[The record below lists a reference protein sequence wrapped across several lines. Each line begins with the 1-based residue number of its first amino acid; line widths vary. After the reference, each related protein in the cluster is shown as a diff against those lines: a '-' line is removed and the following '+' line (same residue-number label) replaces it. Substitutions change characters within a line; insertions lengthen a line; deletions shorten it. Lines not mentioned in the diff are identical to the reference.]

1 MGPLFLLVILY
12 GGARPWLQLGLAGLF
27 FVLLGF
33 LLARQA
39 LETKQEGV
47 LVPLSDAWPSWLPWA
62 AAALALVP
70 LIQLLP
76 LPLNA
81 LQVLSPVRAH
91 WVAIVRAEAG
101 PTCGTL
107 SYDPLVTGQQLL
119 WWLFLAVYLVFFT
132 QSLQRRSPSGPLY
145 PHWFFTFLFVL
156 GALEACYGI
165 LQTLVPSLGV
175 LGDRSPSTGMA
186 YRGYARGTFI
196 NRNHF
201 AAFLGLIWPVLFA
214 YILVLRS
221 PRKMERILAK
231 RERAQ
236 ILLQKKAFG
245 VFCLGLIV
253 LGLVF
258 SQSRGG
264 ILSAVLAFSL
274 LCFFAGIRQKKILAA
289 LAACWLVMLGYGF
302 VIGFEGIIQRFSQI
316 EQGAAGRLEIW
327 KDSWTALQ
335 DHPLTGT
342 GLGTYPET
350 ARVYQNAFGPERRAS
365 HAHNDYLEAAV
376 EMGLPASILLASAV
390 WGLWWRQALL
400 LWRRRKGMEADRLL
414 LASAPLAAL
423 AGYLL
428 HCWVEFN
435 NAIPAN
441 QLTALL
447 TAALHFSV
455 MGEPPVKASNTGAP
469 RNTDHDGSNS

>member
-1 MGPLFLLVILY
+1 LVILF
-12 GGARPWLQLGLAGLF
+12 GGARPWIQLELAGLF
-27 FVLLGF
+27 FLLLGLF
-33 LLARQA
+33 LARQA
-39 LETKQEGV
+39 TATTPASTSG
-47 LVPLSDAWPSWLPWA
+47 PDSGAWPLWLPWA
-62 AAALALVP
+62 AGALALVP
-70 LIQLLP
+70 LIQLVP
-76 LPLNA
+76 LPLGT
-81 LQVLSPVRAH
+81 LRVLSPVRAH
-91 WVAIVRAEAG
+91 WIERVRAEAG
-101 PTCGTL
+101 PASAIL
-107 SYDPLVTGQQLL
+107 SYDPLATGRQLL
-119 WWLFLAVYLVFFT
+119 WWLFLAAYLVFFVR
-132 QSLQRRSPSGPLY
+132 SLKRRSASDPPY

-156 GALEACYGI
+156 GAAEACYGI
-165 LQTLVPSLGV
+165 LQSLIPSLGV
-175 LGDRSPSTGMA
+175 LWDRSPSTGMA
-186 YRGYARGTFI
+186 YRGYARGTFV

-245 VFCLGLIV
+245 VFCLSLIV

-274 LCFFAGIRQKKILAA
+274 LCLFAGIRQKKILAA
-289 LAACWLVMLGYGF
+289 LAACWLVMLGYGA
-302 VIGFEGIIQRFSQI
+302 VIGFDGIIQRFSQI

-327 KDSWTALQ
+327 KDGWTAAL

-342 GLGTYPET
+342 GLGTYPQV

-376 EMGLPASILLASAV
+376 EMGFPAAVLLSTAV
-390 WGLWWRQALL
+390 WGLWWRQAVV
-400 LWRRRKGMEADRLL
+400 LWRRRKRMEADRLL

-423 AGYLL
+423 AGYLI

-441 QLTALL
+441 QLMALL
-447 TAALHFSV
+447 TAALHFS
-455 MGEPPVKASNTGAP
+455 MMRNPPSTKSAS
-469 RNTDHDGSNS
+469 